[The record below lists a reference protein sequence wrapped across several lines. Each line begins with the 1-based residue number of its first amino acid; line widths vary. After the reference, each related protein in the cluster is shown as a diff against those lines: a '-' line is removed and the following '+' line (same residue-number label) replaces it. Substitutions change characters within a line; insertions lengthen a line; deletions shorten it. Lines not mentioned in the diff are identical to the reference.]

1 MPLGPCLLAA
11 EDPSALFAAF
21 AEVQPL
27 SCIHTASPFFG
38 LSIHTCIHQKPV
50 AQTRTC
56 ARMKQHE
63 EGQNSSLMRKD
74 RVSQVQGVSE
84 IEWGHAEEGKMKYK
98 QPLVCGASLL
108 KYHPSCFKNSEF

>member
-11 EDPSALFAAF
+11 EDPTALFVAF

-38 LSIHTCIHQKPV
+38 LSIYTCIHQKPV
-50 AQTRTC
+50 AQTRNC
-56 ARMKQHE
+56 ARIKQHE
-63 EGQNSSLMRKD
+63 EGQLFTNQKGQSFTGTGSVRNGMGACR
-74 RVSQVQGVSE
+74 
-84 IEWGHAEEGKMKYK
+84 EGKMKYK

-108 KYHPSCFKNSEF
+108 KYHPSCLKNFEFR